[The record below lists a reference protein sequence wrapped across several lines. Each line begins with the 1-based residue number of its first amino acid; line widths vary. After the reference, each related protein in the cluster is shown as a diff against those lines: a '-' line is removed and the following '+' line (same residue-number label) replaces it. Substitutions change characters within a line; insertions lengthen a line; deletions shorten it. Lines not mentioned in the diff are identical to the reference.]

1 MRAVGL
7 TLRIIAAIVVIA
19 PLSAWSALALWYR
32 LPTPEAVRG
41 AAAIVFAALGLMTIV
56 ALFMRRSRSLIA
68 LAVFAVAFAGL
79 LAWWSTIKPPLDGD
93 WAPDVA
99 RQTTG
104 TIEGDILTLSDVRD
118 FDWRTDS
125 DFTEKW
131 SRRSYDLSKLK
142 TLDLFL
148 AYWAG
153 PEMAHVIMS
162 FGFEDGD
169 HIAWSVEVR
178 REKTGEFS
186 PVADAFKNH
195 TLVYLA
201 TTERDTVRLRTNVRG
216 EDVRLYRLS
225 TPPEQ
230 ARALLRE
237 YVVES
242 TDLAERPKWYNS
254 ITANCATVV
263 FKLVRAAGSGL
274 PFDWRLVVN
283 GFLPGYLYD
292 HQAVVT
298 TMPLAELMERVSAR
312 GSVPRPRPRISRP
325 RFLPA
330 HSSRLC
336 RRRGILWRA
345 EVAPSQSL
353 QRHFRPRREFA
364 DKAAPEREHA
374 GDEHDVRP
382 GSPSPIRQNWAR

>member
-1 MRAVGL
+1 MLQRAAGL
-7 TLRIIAAIVVIA
+7 ALRIIAAIVVIA
-19 PLSAWSALALWYR
+19 PLTAWSALALWFR
-32 LPTPEAVRG
+32 LPATEALRG
-41 AAAIVFAALGLMTIV
+41 ATAIVFAVLGLATIV

-68 LAVFAVAFAGL
+68 LAVFAVAFGGL

-104 TIEGDILTLSDVRD
+104 SIEGDILTLSDVRD
-118 FDWRTDS
+118 FDWRTDT

-131 SRRSYDLSKLK
+131 SKRSYDLSKLK

-162 FGFEDGD
+162 FGFEDGE

-201 TTERDTVRLRTNVRG
+201 TTERDSVRLRTNVRG
-216 EDVRLYRLS
+216 EDVRLYRLN

-242 TDLAERPKWYNS
+242 TELDERPKWYNS

-292 HQAVVT
+292 HGAVVT
-298 TMPLAELMERVSAR
+298 TMPLSELMERARVSPQAKAADQ
-312 GSVPRPRPRISRP
+312 SPD
-325 RFLPA
+325 F
-330 HSSRLC
+330 SRLI
-336 RRRGILWRA
+336 RVG
-345 EVAPSQSL
+345 V
-353 QRHFRPRREFA
+353 
-364 DKAAPEREHA
+364 
-374 GDEHDVRP
+374 
-382 GSPSPIRQNWAR
+382 PSPWDRAPN

>member
-1 MRAVGL
+1 MREATSGWGRRVADVL
-7 TLRIIAAIVVIA
+7 LRILVSALVIA
-19 PLSAWSALALWYR
+19 PLSAWSALALWFR
-32 LPTPEAVRG
+32 LPGPEALR
-41 AAAIVFAALGLMTIV
+41 AAAAVVFAILGLVTIA
-56 ALFMRRSRSLIA
+56 ALFFRRGLIA
-68 LAVFAVAFAGL
+68 LAVFAVAFGGL

-104 TIEGDILTLSDVRD
+104 SIDGDILTLSDVRD
-118 FDWRTDS
+118 FDWRTDN

-131 SRRSYDLSKLK
+131 SKRSYDLSKLK

-178 REKTGEFS
+178 REKNGEFS
-186 PVADAFKNH
+186 PVADAFKSH

-201 TTERDTVRLRTNVRG
+201 TTERDSVRLRTNVRG
-216 EDVRLYRLS
+216 EDVRLYRLN
-225 TPPEQ
+225 TPPDQ
-230 ARALLRE
+230 AGALLRE
-237 YVVES
+237 YVAES
-242 TDLAERPKWYNS
+242 TELAAQPRFYNS

-263 FKLVRAAGSGL
+263 FKLVRAAGSTL

-292 HQAVVT
+292 HNAVVT
-298 TMPLAELMERVSAR
+298 TMPLSELMERARVSSQAKAADR
-312 GSVPRPRPRISRP
+312 SPD
-325 RFLPA
+325 F
-330 HSSRLC
+330 SRLI
-336 RRRGILWRA
+336 RVG
-345 EVAPSQSL
+345 V
-353 QRHFRPRREFA
+353 
-364 DKAAPEREHA
+364 
-374 GDEHDVRP
+374 
-382 GSPSPIRQNWAR
+382 PSPWDQAPK

>member
-1 MRAVGL
+1 MREATSGWGRRVAGVL
-7 TLRIIAAIVVIA
+7 LRILVSALIIV
-19 PLSAWSALALWYR
+19 PLTSWSALAIWFR
-32 LPTPEAVRG
+32 LPAPEALRA
-41 AAAIVFAALGLMTIV
+41 AAAILFCILGLATLV
-56 ALFMRRSRSLIA
+56 ALFMRRSRGLIA

-79 LAWWSTIKPPLDGD
+79 VAWWSTIKPPLNGD

-104 TIEGDILTLSDVRD
+104 SIEGDILTLSDVRD
-118 FDWRTDS
+118 FDWRTDN

-131 SRRSYDLSKLK
+131 SKRAYDLSKLK

-148 AYWAG
+148 AYWGG

-169 HIAWSVEVR
+169 YLAWSVEVR
-178 REKTGEFS
+178 REKGGEFS
-186 PVADAFKNH
+186 PIADAFKNH

-201 TTERDTVRLRTNVRG
+201 TTERDTVRLRTNIRG

-225 TPPEQ
+225 TPPDQ
-230 ARALLRE
+230 ARALLTE

-242 TDLAERPKWYNS
+242 TELAQQPKWYNS

-263 FKLVRAAGSGL
+263 FKLVRAAGSTL

-292 HQAVVT
+292 HGAVVT
-298 TMPLAELMERVSAR
+298 TMPLSELMERARVSPQAKAADQ
-312 GSVPRPRPRISRP
+312 SPD
-325 RFLPA
+325 F
-330 HSSRLC
+330 SRLI
-336 RRRGILWRA
+336 RVG
-345 EVAPSQSL
+345 V
-353 QRHFRPRREFA
+353 
-364 DKAAPEREHA
+364 
-374 GDEHDVRP
+374 
-382 GSPSPIRQNWAR
+382 PSPWGPAQK